1 MFHVK
6 HEGLGSGA
14 RSALESYL
22 ELLRDKAVPIGA
34 VAEGDRDRLWVRH
47 IEDCLR
53 AAQVVGPEDHEAL
66 DLGSGAGLPGVVVA
80 IARPALHVRLVEA
93 RQRRVAFLELVVDR
107 LRLSNATVVPGRAEA
122 VHKPA
127 DLCFAR
133 AFGDPSASWTA
144 ADRLLRP
151 RGRLVYFAGARFDAA
166 RDVPVG
172 VSADVVADR
181 PLERFG
187 PLVIMTRQ

>member
-6 HEGLGSGA
+6 HEGLGSRT

-34 VAEGDRDRLWVRH
+34 VGERDRDRLWDRH

-53 AAQVVGPEDHEAL
+53 AAEVVGPKDREAL
-66 DLGSGAGLPGVVVA
+66 DLGSGAGLPGVVIA
-80 IARPALHVRLVEA
+80 IARPALGVRLVEA
-93 RQRRVAFLELVVDR
+93 RQRRAAFLELVVDR
-107 LRLSNATVVPGRAEA
+107 LGLSNATVVPGRAEA
-122 VHKPA
+122 VQEPA

-133 AFGDPSASWTA
+133 AFADPGASWAA

-151 RGRLVYFAGARFDAA
+151 RGRLVYFAGANFDAA
-166 RDVPVG
+166 RDVPAG

-187 PLVIMTRQ
+187 PLVIMTQQ